1 MLKKNINKKMKI
13 LIGDIGNT
21 LTKICLCSEKLIIM
35 KEYNI
40 ETSKLIKEKNLIQ
53 FLKPIIKKNIK
64 KKILFSNVV
73 TKANKKINKKLKNK
87 KYQVHEIKK
96 LSLKKLIKIKIDKY
110 NQLGSDR
117 IANAIGAYSL
127 YKKNCLIIDFGTATT
142 FDIVRKPGIYEGGV
156 IAPGIKLSIL
166 NLNQFTAS
174 LPIFDLKVNS
184 KTFGKNTKDA
194 LNAGFLWGYQGLI
207 NNIIKKIKTSFNSN
221 FKIIL
226 TGGYSKT
233 FSNFINNNSTIEP
246 NITIKGIMHI
256 YKNLIK

>member
-1 MLKKNINKKMKI
+1 MKI

-21 LTKICLCSEKLIIM
+21 LTKLCLVDETSLAI

-40 ETSKLIKEKNLIQ
+40 ETAKVTKGRNLIK
-53 FLKPIIKKNIK
+53 FLSPILRNKIK
-64 KKILFSNVV
+64 KKILFSSVV
-73 TKANKKINKKLKNK
+73 PKVYQKINKFLKIK
-87 KYQVHEIKK
+87 KYQVYEIKN
-96 LSLKKLIKIKIDKY
+96 LNLKKLIRIKIKKY

-127 YKKNCLIIDFGTATT
+127 YKKNCLIVDFGTATT

-156 IAPGIKLSIL
+156 IAPGVKLSIL
-166 NLNQFTAS
+166 NLNRFTAS
-174 LPIFDLKVNS
+174 LPIFDLKANK

-207 NNIIKKIKTSFNSN
+207 NNIIKKIKTSFNCS

-226 TGGYSKT
+226 TGGYSNF
-233 FSNFINNNSTIEP
+233 FSKFINNNSTIEL

>member
-1 MLKKNINKKMKI
+1 MKI

-21 LTKICLCSEKLIIM
+21 LTKLCLVDEKLTSI

-40 ETSKLIKEKNLIQ
+40 ETAKIIKEKNLIN
-53 FLKPIIKKNIK
+53 FLNPIINKKIK
-64 KKILFSNVV
+64 KKILFSSVVPNVY
-73 TKANKKINKKLKNK
+73 KKINKFLKIK
-87 KYQVHEIKK
+87 KYQVYEIKN
-96 LSLKKLIKIKIDKY
+96 LHLKKLIKIKIDKY

-156 IAPGIKLSIL
+156 IAPGVKLSIL
-166 NLNQFTAS
+166 NLNRFTAT
-174 LPIFDLKVNS
+174 LPVFDLKANQ

-207 NNIIKKIKTSFNSN
+207 NNIVKKIKTSFNCS

-233 FSNFINNNSTIEP
+233 FYKFINNNSTIEP